1 METDL
6 ARKEHLEVAR
16 EWFPFYKEVFASG
29 YAKAYAKGYAKG
41 YAKAEKKAL
50 RRQRAVILLILQKKF
65 GAVPPGL
72 RARLKESAD
81 LERLASLT
89 VTAGTATSPDDVVRA
104 ISLPYRQ

>member
-16 EWFPFYKEVFASG
+16 EWFPFYKDVFA
-29 YAKAYAKGYAKG
+29 AGYAKG

-50 RRQRAVILLILQKKF
+50 RRQRAVILLMLQKKF

-72 RARLKESAD
+72 RA
-81 LERLASLT
+81 
-89 VTAGTATSPDDVVRA
+89 G
-104 ISLPYRQ
+104 